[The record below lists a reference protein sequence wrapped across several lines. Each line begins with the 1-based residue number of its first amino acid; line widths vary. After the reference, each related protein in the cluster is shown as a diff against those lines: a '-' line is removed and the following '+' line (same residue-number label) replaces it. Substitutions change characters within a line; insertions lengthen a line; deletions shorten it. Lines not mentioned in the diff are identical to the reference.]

1 MSFYLNVCNGN
12 KVFICK
18 ISLTSN
24 FHTVEFAAKSRH
36 RIELL
41 EITIMSSNPTLKKWL
56 RS

>member
-12 KVFICK
+12 KFFICK
-18 ISLTSN
+18 ISLISN

-41 EITIMSSNPTLKKWL
+41 EITIMSSNPTLKK
-56 RS
+56 